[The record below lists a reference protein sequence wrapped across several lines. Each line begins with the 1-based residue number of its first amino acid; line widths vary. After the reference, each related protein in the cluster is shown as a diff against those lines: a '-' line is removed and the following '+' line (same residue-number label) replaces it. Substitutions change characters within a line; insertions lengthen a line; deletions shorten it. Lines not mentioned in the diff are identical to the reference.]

1 MGSGN
6 NNLYGREFYS
16 GIRDGS
22 KASAREVAAI
32 VRDLVPCD
40 SVIDVGCGTG
50 SWLSAFQES
59 GTQDILGVDGD
70 YVDCEMLM
78 IPPEH
83 FVAHDLTKPLRLDRK
98 FDLAVSVEVAEH
110 LPESSAAG
118 FVESL
123 TRLAPVVL
131 FSAAIPNQE
140 GTHHVNEQWCDYW
153 VELFAEKNFVVID
166 CLRSAIWQN
175 ENVEWWYKQN
185 LLVFVEKDSLG
196 KYPELQKVYAEN
208 AVPPRLVHP
217 ELLMHHVSRS
227 KGKLVRSALKLQRLI
242 EPLIRRNG

>member
-1 MGSGN
+1 MESGN
-6 NNLYGREFYS
+6 NNLYDREFYT

-22 KASAREVAAI
+22 KASAREVVAI

-70 YVDCEMLM
+70 YVDRDMLM
-78 IPPEH
+78 IPTEN
-83 FVAHDLTKPLRLDRK
+83 FVAHDLKMPLRLDRK

-118 FVESL
+118 FVASL
-123 TRLAPVVL
+123 TQLAPVVL

-140 GTHHVNEQWCDYW
+140 GTHHINEQWGDYW
-153 VELFAEKNFVVID
+153 VELFAKKNFVVID
-166 CLRSAIWQN
+166 CLRSVIWQN
-175 ENVEWWYKQN
+175 ENIEWWYKQN

-217 ELLMHHVSRS
+217 ELLIHHVNRS
-227 KGKLVRSALKLQRLI
+227 QGKLVRSALKLQRLI
-242 EPLIRRNG
+242 APLVRRNG